1 MSLTAKDVAE
11 IVRLLDQSSFDEL
24 NLEVGDLKLR
34 LKRGESG
41 EIEDL
46 PASVQETNLVRPER
60 SRRAHPQDSVQYSRE
75 PAPPKSATDT
85 EGLLEVPSPLL
96 GIFYRAPKPGAPPFV
111 EIGQTVEEDTIVG
124 IVEVMKLMNSVRAGL
139 RGDVVE
145 IPAAN
150 GALVEYGDPLVRV
163 RPAA

>member
-24 NLEVGDLKLR
+24 TLEVGDLRLKLR
-34 LKRGESG
+34 RGEGGIEQAPESG
-41 EIEDL
+41 
-46 PASVQETNLVRPER
+46 PE
-60 SRRAHPQDSVQYSRE
+60 AA
-75 PAPPKSATDT
+75 PAPADPPPAEAAASATAPAPAGPG
-85 EGLLEVPSPLL
+85 EGLLDVPSPLL
-96 GIFYRAPKPGAPPFV
+96 GVFYRAPKPGAPPFIEVGQRV
-111 EIGQTVEEDTIVG
+111 EPDTIVG

-139 RGDVVE
+139 TGEVVE

-163 RPAA
+163 RPVA